1 MLVKNCFVDMSVNM
15 EIEKNGKVF
24 AVTALPKVWSAFLK
38 EDIFQYR
45 EDVNSLEIKLLT
57 LENVDFNL
65 NQSGKIVK
73 QLLPHS
79 DSQEHQT
86 IVTTLMPQDK
96 KGSDSRLSSLPCY

>member
-1 MLVKNCFVDMSVNM
+1 MAQKQSDFFLSVSKRTRN
-15 EIEKNGKVF
+15 ENETVEQLEEKQDEKDRQEVEKG
-24 AVTALPKVWSAFLK
+24 
-38 EDIFQYR
+38 DIFQYR

-86 IVTTLMPQDK
+86 DCNNTDAT
-96 KGSDSRLSSLPCY
+96 G

>member
-15 EIEKNGKVF
+15 EIEKDGKVF
-24 AVTALPKVWSAFLK
+24 SVTTFPKVLTAFLK

-45 EDVNSLEIKLLT
+45 EDVHSLEMKLLT

-79 DSQEHQT
+79 DSQEHQIDCNNT
-86 IVTTLMPQDK
+86 DAT
-96 KGSDSRLSSLPCY
+96 G